1 MCALFGLKTTILVQ
15 AIAGEASAG
24 PSELS
29 KTTAGVIDREISSGK
44 STSDAK
50 APAVSKPASDQIS
63 SLHDVK
69 ASQPVGD
76 AELAIL
82 QDLRHRREMLD
93 ARARE
98 LDQREANLGAADH
111 RLSDRV
117 DQLSTLQTRLE
128 GLEADRQLRKSE
140 NWMGLVKVYEAMKP
154 RDAAAI
160 FDVLEMQV
168 LLQVVDRMQ
177 ERRLAPVLAAMQP
190 DRARL
195 ATQLLAEMRTRAV
208 TLSSP
213 LASPANP
220 KN

>member
-29 KTTAGVIDREISSGK
+29 KTTAGVMDKEISSGK

-50 APAVSKPASDQIS
+50 APAVGKPASDQIS

-213 LASPANP
+213 LAPPANP